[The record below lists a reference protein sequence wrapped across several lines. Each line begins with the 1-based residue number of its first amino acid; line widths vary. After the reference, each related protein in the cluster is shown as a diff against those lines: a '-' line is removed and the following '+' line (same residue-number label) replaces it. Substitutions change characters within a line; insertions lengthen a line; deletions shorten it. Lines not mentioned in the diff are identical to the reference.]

1 MHTVEVLGIRLDDAG
16 NSPILLLQEMGGSE
30 RVLEIWIGA
39 VEAGAIAF
47 AEQGITPPRPMTH
60 DLLLA
65 CLNAAS
71 VSITHARLT
80 GIRDGVYMAE
90 LVLTN
95 GEVVT
100 ARPSDAVAIAL
111 RASVPILASDELLEE
126 VGISVDEDEP
136 AVSNEDEIEA
146 FRSFLDE
153 LNPEDFGKNEA

>member
-16 NSPILLLQEMGGSE
+16 NAPILLLQEMGGSE

-65 CLNAAS
+65 CLNAAN

-80 GIRDGVYMAE
+80 GIQDGVYIAE

-95 GEVVT
+95 GEVVS
-100 ARPSDAVAIAL
+100 ARPSDAVAVAL
-111 RASVPILASDELLEE
+111 RASVPILASDSLLDE
-126 VGISVDEDEP
+126 VGITVDGDKP
-136 AVSNEDEIEA
+136 PTSTEDEIEA

-153 LNPEDFGKNEA
+153 LNPEDFGKTEG